1 MCLKLNELEKKSRE
15 KFRGLFSKDLGVHRP
30 EDLTQPNTHKEDIY
44 YDRRDH
50 ILKNAKDN

>member
-1 MCLKLNELEKKSRE
+1 LKLNELEKKSRE

-30 EDLTQPNTHKEDIY
+30 EDLTLPNTHKEDIY

-50 ILKNAKDN
+50 ILKGAKDN